1 MSCSLVEG
9 LPVRT
14 AALPSDEASPG
25 PLGMGNKSRI
35 TGLIAVASLAAALA
49 ILWPVV
55 GAASPK
61 VTGASSTYTDASGDN
76 TNDGPDVTTVTVS
89 DDASGTISF
98 AATIGNRSAL
108 TDVDAVQAYF
118 DTDKNGATG
127 SGGYDYE
134 VAWIQ
139 GQQLFMHWDG
149 SQFSTQQSST
159 FTSAY
164 KDGKATFSV
173 DKADLGGSTEF
184 NFIITTTGDTGDSM
198 SDRAPDGS
206 AVWTYPTGSGSGT
219 PPPPPSPGSPPP
231 PGSPQPPPS
240 PTGTLKATKFTVGA
254 AHAGKR
260 FTVSMNVSVTS
271 TGIGVKT
278 KVACSA
284 KIAGRAVPVKAKGSV
299 QSGHASCV
307 WTLPKNTKGKQLKG
321 SITATYQGAKISRSF
336 SKRVLA

>member
-118 DTDKNGATG
+118 DTDKNGA
-127 SGGYDYE
+127 
-134 VAWIQ
+134 
-139 GQQLFMHWDG
+139 
-149 SQFSTQQSST
+149 
-159 FTSAY
+159 
-164 KDGKATFSV
+164 
-173 DKADLGGSTEF
+173 
-184 NFIITTTGDTGDSM
+184 
-198 SDRAPDGS
+198 
-206 AVWTYPTGSGSGT
+206 
-219 PPPPPSPGSPPP
+219 
-231 PGSPQPPPS
+231 
-240 PTGTLKATKFTVGA
+240 
-254 AHAGKR
+254 
-260 FTVSMNVSVTS
+260 
-271 TGIGVKT
+271 
-278 KVACSA
+278 
-284 KIAGRAVPVKAKGSV
+284 
-299 QSGHASCV
+299 
-307 WTLPKNTKGKQLKG
+307 
-321 SITATYQGAKISRSF
+321 
-336 SKRVLA
+336 